1 SELRTVDASLSS
13 LQNINEPE
21 DYQAALAKLVGGS

>member
-1 SELRTVDASLSS
+1 VDASLSS

-21 DYQAALAKLVGGS
+21 DYQAALEKLIGGS